1 MLQKELDEE
10 LKNMKQREIDLK
22 NQLIFQYGGDT
33 CATTKTQSR
42 TVKEAP
48 VEQKLVIEGARK
60 QQRAMEILKTQMA
73 QQRLRTVE

>member
-1 MLQKELDEE
+1 M
-10 LKNMKQREIDLK
+10 
-22 NQLIFQYGGDT
+22 
-33 CATTKTQSR
+33 KTQSR
-42 TVKEAP
+42 VVKEAP